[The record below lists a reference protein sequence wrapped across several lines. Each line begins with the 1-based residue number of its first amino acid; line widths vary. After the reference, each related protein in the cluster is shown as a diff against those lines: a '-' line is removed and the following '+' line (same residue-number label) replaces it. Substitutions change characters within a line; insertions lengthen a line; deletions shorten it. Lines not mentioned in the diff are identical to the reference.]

1 MIKRVFLAF
10 LFSLVASVSFAQDI
24 KVVYHVNTGVEIPT
38 HMQDIEKYVRGIESS
53 TGRSVRF
60 YPILYKPF
68 ENDRGKQAIEYYKG
82 LARAT
87 GGKCRVIPRAP

>member
-1 MIKRVFLAF
+1 M
-10 LFSLVASVSFAQDI
+10 
-24 KVVYHVNTGVEIPT
+24 EIPT
-38 HMQDIEKYVRGIESS
+38 HMQDIEKFVRGIESS